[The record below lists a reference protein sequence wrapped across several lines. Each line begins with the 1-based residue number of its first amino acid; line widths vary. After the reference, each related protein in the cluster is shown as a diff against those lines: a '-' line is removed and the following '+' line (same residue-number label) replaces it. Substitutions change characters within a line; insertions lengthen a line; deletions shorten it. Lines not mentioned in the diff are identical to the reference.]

1 MENEKILNV
10 WGTTSTKVDYFY
22 YLGSPIYANGDYR
35 IFRQFSNSYLYTYK
49 NIAITQLAG
58 LNKPL
63 LDSIAKR
70 ERPSTK
76 DCFLYDRA
84 LETLERGLK
93 IVTNQFSLS

>member
-58 LNKPL
+58 LSLFAIESNKGL
-63 LDSIAKR
+63 L
-70 ERPSTK
+70 RPSTK
-76 DCFLYDRA
+76 DCFLYHRA

-93 IVTNQFSLS
+93 IVTN